1 MQIYVSKIL
10 KYYKYNIYMIY
21 FNIIMYYISKTIL
34 TMSKQFRVSQ
44 GGLNGLKLYEIN
56 KLNVLIRK

>member
-1 MQIYVSKIL
+1 
-10 KYYKYNIYMIY
+10 MIY